1 MDKRNLVDVILI
13 GALVVAVVCFFKYR
27 DVPIDPHESE
37 ETMRETL
44 ISMGKRNTDLSYEL
58 PNEPAEIT
66 NDQSS
71 EEPWEKPAGNAM
83 TEPTVIK
90 GTGNTGKFFYVGDV
104 DSDDEKLVVILTD
117 SGICKRDSEF
127 YNSLISYANIMID
140 DEMSDL
146 PTYTGGPGKGAPV
159 CLVIDNGEHP
169 YAQIYTRSTEAKT
182 VDSEL
187 VDLLRVYGDILIDPE
202 LKVTN
207 QSDEAFES
215 RTDLPTPTPIRPEPS
230 KRVKI
235 QDDNGVS
242 GSVPNP
248 DNQRR
253 QSEPDAILPP
263 PTPDDWVYK
272 PLVF

>member
-1 MDKRNLVDVILI
+1 MDKRNLVNVILI

-27 DVPIDPHESE
+27 NVPIDPHESE
-37 ETMRETL
+37 EIMRESL
-44 ISMGKRNTDLSYEL
+44 NSMRERNTDSSYEL

-90 GTGNTGKFFYVGDV
+90 GTGNTGKFFYVGDA
-104 DSDDEKLVVILTD
+104 DSDDGKLVVILTD

-146 PTYTGGPGKGAPV
+146 PTYAGGPGKGAPV
-159 CLVIDNGEHP
+159 CLVIDDGEHP
-169 YAQIYTRSTEAKT
+169 YAQIYTGSTEVKT

-187 VDLLRVYGDILIDPE
+187 VDLLLLYGDILIDPE
-202 LKVTN
+202 LKITN

-215 RTDLPTPTPIRPEPS
+215 RTDLPTPTPIRPGPP
-230 KRVKI
+230 KRVEI

-242 GSVPNP
+242 GSVPIP
-248 DNQRR
+248 DMQEWR
-253 QSEPDAILPP
+253 QSEPDATPPP
-263 PTPDDWVYK
+263 PTPDD
-272 PLVF
+272 